1 MSMDPTG
8 LGAPIGSNRNARV
21 AHIRK
26 FVCVPPERG
35 HVLRLVAIDDPPTVL
50 GEWPRVQCADNGITA
65 EEVDA
70 FLREHANAT
79 GERVTANLTWCAEN
93 HLVVTTKRLKCEP
106 EANSES
112 ALVDPS
118 DKARME
124 ALGLDGSNKGNAVQL
139 SRALEGQI
147 RLFMN
152 DAQTRRAEDRAQAR
166 VNIELVQTMGAIAR
180 EGWAAA
186 HAANIEADKL
196 RQQQRRELDQAALA
210 VRESVDSES
219 EESGARAELIK
230 MVTGAF
236 VQALPLIVNG
246 VSKMLAENSN
256 AAAPPPA
263 AAAE

>member
-1 MSMDPTG
+1 MDPTG
-8 LGAPIGSNRNARV
+8 LGAPIGTNRNARV

-35 HVLRLVAIDDPPTVL
+35 HVLRLVAVDSPPTVL
-50 GEWPRVQCADNGITA
+50 GEWPRIQCADNGLAA
-65 EEVDA
+65 EEVDSS
-70 FLREHANAT
+70 LREHANAT
-79 GERVTANLTWCAEN
+79 GERVIANLTWCAEN

-106 EANSES
+106 ETSEEGT
-112 ALVDPS
+112 LEDPS

-124 ALGLDGSNKGNAVQL
+124 ALGIDGSNKGNAVQL

-147 RLFMN
+147 RLFMS
-152 DAQTRRAEDRAQAR
+152 DAQTRRAEDRAQQK

-196 RQQQRRELDQAALA
+196 RLQQRRELDQAAIEVRDA
-210 VRESVDSES
+210 VGADA
-219 EESGARAELIK
+219 EESGARADLIK

-236 VQALPLIVNG
+236 VQALPLIVQG
-246 VSKMLAENSN
+246 VSKMLADSN
-256 AAAPPPA
+256 ANATATPPA